1 MLGENFVRFRR
12 PGNSAIDLIVL
23 AVLVVSILLW
33 GVTRFATETTSPQE
47 DAAHRHPPGP
57 HGGVIASFA
66 DDRLHAEGLI
76 EPDGTLSVFTLGRD
90 ETEVLEVQT
99 QTLNAELR
107 NETGEVFAVDL
118 TARPM
123 PGDAEEHTSRFSG
136 RVPSE
141 LRDQR
146 LQVTIDGLRIDGRR
160 YRFGFVWGDTDH
172 QPAMPG
178 KVTDEEERRLY
189 LEPGGLYTEADI
201 AANGNQTASQAF
213 ASFKAQHD
221 FSPQSGD
228 MLCPVTRTKA
238 NPACSWII
246 GGQAYTFCCPPCVDE
261 FLNLAKTDPDQVSP
275 PEAYIKD

>member
-1 MLGENFVRFRR
+1 MLGENLTRFQPR
-12 PGNSAIDLIVL
+12 GHSAIDWIVL
-23 AVLVVSILLW
+23 AVIVVSIVLW
-33 GVTRFATETTSPQE
+33 GVTRFAAETTREPE
-47 DAAHRHPPGP
+47 DNAHRHPPGA

-66 DDRLHAEGLI
+66 NDRLHAEGII
-76 EPDGTLSVFTLGRD
+76 EPDGTLSVFTLDQD

-99 QTLNAELR
+99 QILNAELR
-107 NETGEVFAVDL
+107 TEAGEVFTAEL

-123 PGDAEEHTSRFSG
+123 PGDAEGHTARFSG
-136 RVPSE
+136 GVPAE

-146 LQVTIDGLRIDGRR
+146 LQVTIDGLRIEGKR
-160 YRFGFVWGDTDH
+160 YRFGFVWGDTAH
-172 QPAMPG
+172 QPTMPG
-178 KVTDEEERRLY
+178 KVTDDEETRLY

-213 ASFKAQHD
+213 ASFKAEHD

-246 GGQAYTFCCPPCVDE
+246 GGRTYTFCCPPCVDE
-261 FLNLAKTDPDQVSP
+261 FLNLAKTDPDQVGP
-275 PEAYIKD
+275 PEAYLKD